1 MSSRLPPLN
10 PLRAFEA
17 TARRGSVSAAAREL
31 NVTHGAIS
39 HQIRALELSFNVPLF
54 ERGGKRL
61 RLTPQGALL
70 LPAVMHA
77 FAEIAAAT
85 AAMTRPATSGELRI
99 TCVPA
104 LLSFWMIPRL
114 HRFTEQ
120 FPDVQLTLVASNDEA
135 HLHSPDVDVCLLYG
149 DGNWGDCWV
158 KLWSRLELFP
168 VVSPTLLNMRP
179 LRSVRDLRDHVMLHG
194 DDGREWNTW
203 LAAADAT
210 DLQRGRQHFMSDA
223 RLSTEGALH
232 NQGVALGD
240 TITAGSLIARGEL
253 IAPFDLTVPAN
264 DAFFVACRNEVRA
277 APIVRVFIDWL
288 FAALESDPMP
298 ELQTS
303 ARTIIRS
310 RMPRPEGPEQ
320 KSTANGFQPVSSP
333 KNRRLEGPQ
342 KRKIKS

>member
-39 HQIRALELSFNVPLF
+39 HQIRALELSFNATLF

-70 LPAVMHA
+70 LPAVTHA

-114 HRFTEQ
+114 HQFTEQ
-120 FPDVQLTLVASNDEA
+120 FPDVRLTLIASNDAA
-135 HLHSPDVDVCLLYG
+135 HLHSPDVDICLLYG
-149 DGNWGDCWV
+149 DGNWNDCWA

-203 LAAADAT
+203 LAAADAI

-223 RLSTEGALH
+223 RLSTEAALH

-253 IAPFDLTVPAN
+253 IAPFDLTVAAN
-264 DAFFVACRNEVRA
+264 DAFFVACRNEIRA

-298 ELQTS
+298 ELQIS

-310 RMPRPEGPEQ
+310 RMSKPETAR
-320 KSTANGFQPVSSP
+320 KSSADGFQPVSSP
-333 KNRRLEGPQ
+333 TRNRRPERPQ
-342 KRKIKS
+342 KRKAKS